1 MLFRQKKDLLLL
13 CLFVLALAGLAGCAT
28 PDPENTSARPW
39 SQPRGWEHGLPTNM
53 MEGR

>member
-1 MLFRQKKDLLLL
+1 MKQLFLLS
-13 CLFVLALAGLAGCAT
+13 FVLGFIALVLSTGCST

-39 SQPRGWEHGLPTNM
+39 SQPRSWEHGLPTNI

>member
-1 MLFRQKKDLLLL
+1 MQVWLKIGFVMFG
-13 CLFVLALAGLAGCAT
+13 FVLLTLGGLTGCST

-39 SQPRGWEHGLPTNM
+39 SQPRSWEHGLPTNI

>member
-1 MLFRQKKDLLLL
+1 MKLVFQWSFFLT
-13 CLFVLALAGLAGCAT
+13 FVVIIVFGGTTGCST

-39 SQPRGWEHGLPTNM
+39 SQPRSWEHGLPTNI

>member
-1 MLFRQKKDLLLL
+1 MKKVIQWSLLIT
-13 CLFVLALAGLAGCAT
+13 FVALVFTTGCST

-39 SQPRGWEHGLPTNM
+39 SQPRSWEHGLPTNI